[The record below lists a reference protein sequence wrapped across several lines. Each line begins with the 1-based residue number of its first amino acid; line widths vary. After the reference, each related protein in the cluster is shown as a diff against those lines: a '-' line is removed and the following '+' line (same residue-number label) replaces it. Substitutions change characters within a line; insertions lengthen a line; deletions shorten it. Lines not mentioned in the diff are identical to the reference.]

1 VKKKISEA
9 GKGKIPYNKGQKISE
24 ETKIKIGLS
33 CLGEKNGMFG
43 KKMSLES
50 KEKIKKS
57 WTKEKREKM
66 RKVMKEGKAVYLL
79 SFIQNPSKPQ
89 VKLYEIVK
97 KFYPTSILNYPLI
110 ELNYSLDIAIP
121 DLKIWIESDGT
132 YWHQDK
138 EKDLI
143 RQRKIENLGWKCIR
157 YKIDYEKDIPI
168 EEKIMEDINNVK
180 YR

>member
-1 VKKKISEA
+1 
-9 GKGKIPYNKGQKISE
+9 
-24 ETKIKIGLS
+24 
-33 CLGEKNGMFG
+33 
-43 KKMSLES
+43 
-50 KEKIKKS
+50 
-57 WTKEKREKM
+57 
-66 RKVMKEGKAVYLL
+66 MKEGKAVYLL